1 MEENLSIEDILFND
15 FKDQA
20 NEDFLKIKIKY
31 LIQDQVIHDCTFF
44 INWNRTCYR
53 DNLKRNLQNILNHQ
67 KQKNE
72 KKLLL
77 AKAFYQYCNIPD
89 ILEHFNQIIAIDQK
103 LYY

>member
-1 MEENLSIEDILFND
+1 MSLPIEDVLMND

-20 NEDFLKIKIKY
+20 NEDYLKTKIQF
-31 LIQDQVIHDCTFF
+31 LIQEKVILDCTFF
-44 INWNRTCYR
+44 VNCSQSYYR
-53 DNLKRNLQNILNHQ
+53 DNLKYNLQIQINHQ

-77 AKAFYQYCNIPD
+77 AKVFYEYCDVSD
-89 ILEHFNQIIAIDQK
+89 ILEHLNQIIAIDQK

>member
-1 MEENLSIEDILFND
+1 MSLPIEDVLMND

-20 NEDFLKIKIKY
+20 NEDYLKTKIQF
-31 LIQDQVIHDCTFF
+31 LIQEKVIHDCTFF
-44 INWNRTCYR
+44 VNWSQSYYR
-53 DNLKRNLQNILNHQ
+53 DNLKYNLQIQINHQ

-77 AKAFYQYCNIPD
+77 AKVFYEYCDVSD
-89 ILEHFNQIIAIDQK
+89 ILEHLNQIIAIDQK

>member
-1 MEENLSIEDILFND
+1 MSLQIEDVLFND

-20 NEDFLKIKIKY
+20 NEDYLKTKIQF
-31 LIQDQVIHDCTFF
+31 LIQEKVIHDCTFF
-44 INWNRTCYR
+44 INWTQSYYR
-53 DNLKRNLQNILNHQ
+53 DNLKCYLQVQINHQ

-77 AKAFYQYCNIPD
+77 ARAFYNYCSVSD

>member
-1 MEENLSIEDILFND
+1 MEQNQSIEDILFND

-20 NEDFLKIKIKY
+20 NEDYLKTKIKY
-31 LIQDQVIHDCTFF
+31 LIQEQVIHDCTFF
-44 INWNRTCYR
+44 INWNRTYYN
-53 DNLKRNLQNILNHQ
+53 DNLKRAIQNHINHQ

-77 AKAFYQYCNIPD
+77 ARAFYEYCGVPD

-103 LYY
+103 FYY

>member
-1 MEENLSIEDILFND
+1 MSLTIEDVLIND

-20 NEDFLKIKIKY
+20 NKDYLKLQIQH
-31 LIQDQVIHDCTFF
+31 LIQEKVIHDCTFF
-44 INWNRTCYR
+44 VNWTHSYYL
-53 DNLKRNLQNILNHQ
+53 DNLKHILQIQINYQ

-77 AKAFYQYCNIPD
+77 AQAFYQYCDVPD
-89 ILEHFNQIIAIDQK
+89 ILEHLNQIIAIDRK